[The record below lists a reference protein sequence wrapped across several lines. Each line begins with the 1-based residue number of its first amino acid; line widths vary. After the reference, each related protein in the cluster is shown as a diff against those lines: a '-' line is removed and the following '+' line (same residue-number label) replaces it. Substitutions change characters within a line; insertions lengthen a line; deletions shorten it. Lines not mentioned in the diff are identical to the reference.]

1 MVQEDDVRLGNRYG
15 RVRRRLILIIATANT
30 CGAALIAFYFSN
42 LHSGDWPGFFTGTD
56 VGPLV
61 LILATVG
68 LLALGNVSS
77 GRLLGPLWT
86 WYRQVVA
93 EEADSVQISPKIQSL
108 ALNLPA
114 ISAGTVMM
122 MWFLAG
128 LAFGILSGF
137 DLINY
142 QWYWDRFFQ
151 VLIGSEV
158 AGSVTMVLTYFAIER
173 AWRSE
178 LPLFFAGAEMT
189 KTPAFRMRVRTRL
202 LILFIITVAP
212 LVDLAALSYSQ
223 AVQIVSAPQPATLL
237 PRLLRLEVFL
247 VGVGLLTAIVLARTL
262 GASLIEPLEAL
273 SKRMRKVEEGDLDV
287 QVAVTSNDE
296 IGVMSQC
303 FNSMVESLQRRD
315 VELRTIYQ
323 ISQDITASLELDQTL
338 RTVLEQVRQMIA
350 YDGAEICLREEDGVL
365 RARAWAGFGQIRIE
379 ADGRVYQ
386 SGEGY
391 TGWIGECRQSLL
403 VPDVDAY
410 HEQQPVTRQIADGS
424 TQSEEVVMNS
434 YLGAPLLVGQKV
446 VGTLEL
452 AGVRKGAF
460 DEHSRQ
466 LLETIAPQAAIA
478 IDNAVRVLERER
490 RLKEQIAQLH
500 IQIDHSKRDRQVA
513 EIAETDYFQQLQ
525 EKAQQMRKDRAE
537 KPDNRLTK
545 PRDSV

>member
-1 MVQEDDVRLGNRYG
+1 
-15 RVRRRLILIIATANT
+15 
-30 CGAALIAFYFSN
+30 
-42 LHSGDWPGFFTGTD
+42 
-56 VGPLV
+56 
-61 LILATVG
+61 
-68 LLALGNVSS
+68 
-77 GRLLGPLWT
+77 
-86 WYRQVVA
+86 
-93 EEADSVQISPKIQSL
+93 
-108 ALNLPA
+108 
-114 ISAGTVMM
+114 
-122 MWFLAG
+122 
-128 LAFGILSGF
+128 
-137 DLINY
+137 
-142 QWYWDRFFQ
+142 
-151 VLIGSEV
+151 
-158 AGSVTMVLTYFAIER
+158 
-173 AWRSE
+173 
-178 LPLFFAGAEMT
+178 
-189 KTPAFRMRVRTRL
+189 
-202 LILFIITVAP
+202 
-212 LVDLAALSYSQ
+212 
-223 AVQIVSAPQPATLL
+223 
-237 PRLLRLEVFL
+237 
-247 VGVGLLTAIVLARTL
+247 L

-545 PRDSV
+545 PGDSV